1 MESDLKVEN
10 IVARIKEYL
19 NAHKIKLWLEPYYDN
34 VAGIGLKEEEALQ
47 VKINIFHYLLHS
59 TYWKE
64 LSQVTLW
71 NS

>member
-34 VAGIGLKEEEALQ
+34 VAGIGAKEEEALQ
-47 VKINIFHYLLHS
+47 VKSTFSIIYCALHIEKS
-59 TYWKE
+59 FLRLPSE
-64 LSQVTLW
+64 
-71 NS
+71 NR

>member
-34 VAGIGLKEEEALQ
+34 VAGIGAKEEEALQ

-59 TYWKE
+59 TY
-64 LSQVTLW
+64 
-71 NS
+71 

>member
-34 VAGIGLKEEEALQ
+34 VAGIGAKEEEALQ
-47 VKINIFHYLLHS
+47 VKMIP
-59 TYWKE
+59 
-64 LSQVTLW
+64 
-71 NS
+71 